1 VRVSTATS
9 AADEPEMPAKNMLN
23 SVTTWAR
30 PPRQW
35 PTMVC
40 DKAIMRLVTFAEVIK
55 SPTRRK
61 NGTAS
66 SASTSMPLNSCAIID
81 ASLTGVN
88 TVTTSTAAISANATG
103 TPI

>member
-1 VRVSTATS
+1 MRVSTATS
-9 AADEPEMPAKNMLN
+9 AADDPEMPAKNMLN
-23 SVTTWAR
+23 NVTTCAR

-40 DKAIMRLVTFAEVIK
+40 DSAIMRLVTFADVIK

-66 SASTSMPLNSCAIID
+66 SASRSMPLKSCAIID

-88 TVTTSTAAISANATG
+88 AVTTRTAAMSANATG